1 MTVIEPPPEA
11 LPTLTAE
18 QWDRLVGYASAAEP
32 VPEGAWLFEPG
43 DRTIDMVLIEDGE
56 VDICR
61 PAMPDEAHCV
71 VIGMFGP
78 RQFTGELNLLTGQNA
93 SLGARA
99 ATDAV
104 VRRLDPAALRQVME
118 QEPEISDLLLRT
130 MIARRE
136 YMRAGEGA
144 RSLELIGVEMSA
156 DALALRT
163 YAARQQ
169 LPHTWTDAD
178 TPTGAAMLSAV
189 GAETTDLPIAITS
202 SGVLLKTTPGVL
214 AEHLGLSYRPPAQKR
229 AVDLVVIG
237 AGPAGLAAAVYGASE
252 GLETLVLEASAAGG
266 QAAASSRIEN
276 YLGFTSGISG
286 GELTATAAVQAEKFG
301 ARIASPCPV
310 AKLNA
315 HDDVVDL
322 TLVDGTQL
330 AARAVVIATGARYR
344 ALPLER
350 WTDFEGAGI
359 YYAATNIEARACAQN
374 PVAVVGGANSAGQAA
389 LYLAGRGSK
398 VSLVVRGSDLRAR
411 MSAYLADRILAHPE
425 IAVHTGAEVGALHG
439 GTRLEAISLRTN
451 GAGKASHD
459 GTGIGI
465 GTNMNMSAG
474 DAALDQIPCS
484 GLFCFIGAVPATDW
498 LSGLAVDEKG
508 FLRTDWQLRD
518 EELGGPWPSLGRR
531 PLPFE
536 TSEPQVFAAGDVR
549 SGSMKRVAAA
559 VGEGASAVSSVHLAL
574 GGL

>member
-1 MTVIEPPPEA
+1 MTVMEPPPEA
-11 LPTLTAE
+11 LPTLTPE

-32 VPEGAWLFEPG
+32 VPQGAWLFEPG

-61 PAMPDEAHCV
+61 PAMPDESQCV
-71 VIGMFGP
+71 MIAVFGP
-78 RQFTGELNLLTGQNA
+78 HQFTGELNLLTGQNA

-104 VRRLDPAALRQVME
+104 VRRLDPSALRQVME

-130 MIARRE
+130 MIARRN
-136 YMRAGEGA
+136 YMREGEGA

-315 HDDVVDL
+315 HDDVIEL

-359 YYAATNIEARACAQN
+359 YYAATNIEARACAQS

-389 LYLAGRGSK
+389 LYLAGHGSK
-398 VSLVVRGSDLRAR
+398 VSLVVRGQDLRAR

-439 GTRLEAISLRTN
+439 ANRLEAISLRAN
-451 GAGKASHD
+451 GQAKATH
-459 GTGIGI
+459 
-465 GTNMNMSAG
+465 SA
-474 DAALDQIPCS
+474 DTLDQIPCS

-508 FLRTDWQLRD
+508 FLRTDWQLSD